1 MVQTLDLD
9 SAEAEQQDLF
19 YLVGCVLDEIEQAK
33 AQKLLQLSPDG
44 ELDSIMPSAD
54 IEEHS
59 DLMEQIESALSP
71 FDDGISTYHSFFDA
85 SFMPER
91 SFQTHQIPS
100 EAQHTQS
107 IADDLVEQIDMD
119 NEYLSFVAKE
129 NKEESSQYSSASTN
143 SSSTPYDVPER
154 DFIVPEDIVQSA
166 ISLQNI
172 VKDNNCDSVNKCM
185 DVVNTQIRVNEKL
198 NTDTSK
204 DYIKH
209 FDELKQYSD
218 LIQLPDMTSKFMS
231 QSSTSLQKDSVTYSH
246 SQHQNLIQTH
256 NFYEED
262 SNDTTSSELMSWT
275 IKHPENWNA
284 TEVLDWLYYSPGKKM
299 GPTFTT
305 LGKLLGAVFRKKFS
319 FSNGSRRFLKTLW
332 SIFWRNS
339 LQNVFPQLVKGLIF
353 PLPAHSSFSE
363 QSEFDQTYSY
373 TESRNSSFSI
383 ATSPSEL
390 SHSHVTSPSQS
401 STQTSPDMYVPGTER
416 LTPYDF
422 VYANG
427 NGSQSFQT
435 SDTGNMLPPQSSYS
449 LGMQPLNYPYEYTG
463 SQYHLSQKSQ
473 YKMTAR
479 ERYDTNGTPRR
490 RPGRPRIKSVP
501 TEEELQAQ
509 REKKMKSQH
518 LWEFIYDMLN
528 NPLYNPSILKW
539 ENQNEGVFRFVQS
552 ESVAQLW
559 GTLKSNENM
568 TYEKLSRAMRHY
580 YKRGILERVEGR
592 RLVYKFSMAT
602 LERMRTRKPL
612 NPEIRS

>member
-1 MVQTLDLD
+1 
-9 SAEAEQQDLF
+9 
-19 YLVGCVLDEIEQAK
+19 
-33 AQKLLQLSPDG
+33 
-44 ELDSIMPSAD
+44 MPSAD

-284 TEVLDWLYYSPGKKM
+284 TEVLDWLYYTAEKHGADCSLLRGEAFRTVSGEMLCQM
-299 GPTFTT
+299 GPEDF
-305 LGKLLGAVFRKKFS
+305 
-319 FSNGSRRFLKTLW
+319 KTLDPY
-332 SIFWRNS
+332 FGDFFYKLFR
-339 LQNVFPQLVKGLIF
+339 QLVNGLHF
-353 PLPAHSSFSE
+353 TMPADSSFSE

-416 LTPYDF
+416 LAPYDF
-422 VYANG
+422 VYATG

-435 SDTGNMLPPQSSYS
+435 SDTGNMLPPQTSYS